1 MNSKKKKI
9 PNNWRNRFFLGY
21 FISKRLIK
29 LKHNV
34 TSLSISQP
42 SKLRKLAKVKYL
54 LGNMKNYNKMNI
66 LFKKRE
72 FDYVINCGGYVE
84 HIKKEI
90 FESHYKGNVNLY
102 KIFKNKNIK
111 LFIQIGSSSE
121 YGDAKIP
128 HKENY
133 ICRPKGY
140 YGKIKLK
147 TTKFFL
153 RKFKKIIFL

>member
-1 MNSKKKKI
+1 MNSKKIKKFLI
-9 PNNWRNRFFLGY
+9 IGGTGFLGY

-84 HIKKEI
+84 HAKKKEI

-133 ICRPKGY
+133 
-140 YGKIKLK
+140 L
-147 TTKFFL
+147 
-153 RKFKKIIFL
+153 